1 MNGELCVQFL
11 ILGEPSTKVFYKSY
25 QRRVLFSECSFRKKK
40 KKTFF
45 FKKKRSKEA
54 FTNLQQEKE
63 GLTKDIAYLCEASY
77 FMVL

>member
-1 MNGELCVQFL
+1 ML
-11 ILGEPSTKVFYKSY
+11 IPE
-25 QRRVLFSECSFRKKK
+25 KKK
-40 KKTFF
+40 RRHFF
-45 FKKKRSKEA
+45 LKKKRSKEA